1 MVISQEKSNYWKQH
15 RSVGGGKE
23 NREELEKL
31 REGILALEED
41 GCWIKGEDD
50 LKKEERDEW

>member
-1 MVISQEKSNYWKQH
+1 MDWKQH

-23 NREELEKL
+23 NREEWDKL

-41 GCWIKGEDD
+41 GCWTQGEDD
-50 LKKEERDEW
+50 LKKEERDKD